1 MVNPAFF
8 YFLALNS
15 RYTKGMPQELTQRL
29 TPLFAPLSTLPGVAG
44 RRESL
49 FKRLLGERAIDA
61 LLHLPSGIHAYRM
74 VKTINEANIGETV
87 IVQAQVMGHKPAFK
101 RGSPH
106 RVSCY
111 DGSTFFDVVFF
122 HGNATYFTKILP
134 DGSKKIII
142 GRADKN
148 LSKWSITHP
157 DKVLPL
163 TPEMMVPEK
172 EIIYPL
178 TTGVTN
184 KCVHRV
190 MDAALARL
198 ITFPEWHDP
207 SILSQTNLI
216 SFNQAIR
223 QAHYPQTINDLSLS
237 PAHERI
243 IFDEL
248 FAHQLALHYARKA
261 SEIQIQG
268 CAMAGTGDLIR
279 RLMQEL
285 PYEPTQSQKD
295 VIQDI
300 FEDMEKPTPMTRLI
314 QGDVGSGKTLV
325 ALIAMLRA
333 IESGYQTAILAPTDI
348 LARQHAESM
357 IELADKIGI
366 KTDILTGREK
376 GKKRDKILEEL
387 ALGNIDLL
395 IGTHALITDSVKFN
409 RLGLAVIDEQ
419 HRFGVE
425 QRLALSEKGDNP
437 DILAMTATPIPRTL
451 QLANFGDMDV
461 SVIREK
467 PAGRQPVDTK
477 VLPLNRLNDVID
489 GVQRGIQNGAKVF
502 WVCPL
507 VEESEKIN
515 VSAAVDRYDQLRE
528 IFGEKVGLVHGK
540 MKAAD
545 KDAVMDQFINGSVD
559 ILIATTVI
567 EVGVN
572 VPAATIMII
581 EHAERFGLAQL
592 HQLRGRIGRGTKAAT
607 CILLYGHE
615 MSQIG
620 KERLSTMRQTNDG
633 FEIAEADLRLRG
645 GGDIL
650 GTRQSGLPGFRL
662 ADFVSYPDKMGELLK
677 LANQETKKIIKENP
691 RLEGERGLAIRL
703 LLKIFSKD
711 DAIRYTRS

>member
-1 MVNPAFF
+1 M
-8 YFLALNS
+8 S
-15 RYTKGMPQELTQRL
+15 QELLQRL

-44 RRESL
+44 RREAL

-61 LLHLPSGIHAYRM
+61 LLHFPSGIHAYRL

-87 IVQAQVMGHKPAFK
+87 IVQAQIMGHKPSFK

-122 HGNATYFTKILP
+122 HGNAPYFNKILP

-157 DKVLPL
+157 DKVLPAA
-163 TPEMMVPEK
+163 PEMMIPEK
-172 EIIYPL
+172 EVIYPL

-190 MDAALARL
+190 MDAALSRL
-198 ITFPEWHDP
+198 INFPEWHEIALIDDKKF
-207 SILSQTNLI
+207 I
-216 SFNQAIR
+216 SFSQAIR
-223 QAHYPQTINDLSLS
+223 QAHHPQNTQDLTLS

-248 FAHQLALHYARKA
+248 FAHQLALHYARQA
-261 SEIQIQG
+261 NQIQIPGQ
-268 CAMAGTGDLIR
+268 AMAGNGELIC
-279 RLMQEL
+279 RLLKEL
-285 PYEPTQSQKD
+285 PYEPTESQKS
-295 VIQDI
+295 VLHDI
-300 FEDMEKPTPMTRLI
+300 FEDMSRPVPMTRLI
-314 QGDVGSGKTLV
+314 QGDVGCGKTLV
-325 ALIAMLRA
+325 ALMAMLKA

-348 LARQHAESM
+348 LARQHAETM
-357 IELADKIGI
+357 IDLATKIGI
-366 KTDILTGREK
+366 KADILTGREK
-376 GKKRDKILEEL
+376 GKKREKLLESL
-387 ALGNIDLL
+387 ATGQIDLL
-395 IGTHALITDSVKFN
+395 IGTHALITDSVKFY

-425 QRLALSEKGDNP
+425 QRLALSEKGNNP
-437 DILAMTATPIPRTL
+437 DILAMTATPIPRSL

-461 SVIREK
+461 SIIKEK

-477 VLPLNRLNDVID
+477 VLPLNRINDVID
-489 GVQRGIQNGAKVF
+489 GVRREIQNSAKVF

-515 VSAAVDRYDQLRE
+515 VSAAVDRYEQLKE
-528 IFGEKVGLVHGK
+528 IFGTKVGLVHGK

-545 KDAVMDQFINGSVD
+545 KDAIMDQFINGDVS

-572 VPAATIMII
+572 VPATTIMII

-592 HQLRGRIGRGTKAAT
+592 HQLRGRIGRGDKPAT

-662 ADFVSYPDKMGELLK
+662 ADFVSYPDRMGELLK
-677 LANQETKKIIKENP
+677 LANQETKKVIKENP

>member
-1 MVNPAFF
+1 M
-8 YFLALNS
+8 
-15 RYTKGMPQELTQRL
+15 TQELLQRL

-44 RRESL
+44 RREAL

-61 LLHLPSGIHAYRM
+61 LLHFPSGIHAYRL
-74 VKTINEANIGETV
+74 VRTINEANIGETV
-87 IVQAQVMGHKPAFK
+87 IVQAQIMGHKSSFK
-101 RGSPH
+101 RRSPH

-122 HGNATYFTKILP
+122 HGNTPYFNKILP

-157 DKVLPL
+157 DKILPAG
-163 TPEMMVPEK
+163 PEMMIPEK
-172 EIIYPL
+172 EVIYPL

-190 MDAALARL
+190 MDAALGRL
-198 ITFPEWHDP
+198 INFPEWHD
-207 SILSQTNLI
+207 ITLLEDGKLI

-223 QAHYPQTINDLSLS
+223 QAHHPKDIQDLTLS

-248 FAHQLALHYARKA
+248 FAHQLALHYARQA
-261 SEIQIQG
+261 NQIQIPGQ
-268 CAMAGTGDLIR
+268 AMAGNGELIR
-279 RLMQEL
+279 RLLKEL
-285 PYEPTQSQKD
+285 PYEPTDSQKS
-295 VIQDI
+295 VLHDI
-300 FEDMEKPTPMTRLI
+300 FEDMSRPIPMTRLI
-314 QGDVGSGKTLV
+314 QGDVGCGKTLV
-325 ALIAMLRA
+325 ALMAMLKA
-333 IESGYQTAILAPTDI
+333 IESGYQAAILAPTDI
-348 LARQHAESM
+348 LARQHAET
-357 IELADKIGI
+357 IIDLASKIGI
-366 KTDILTGREK
+366 KADILTGRDK
-376 GKKRDKILEEL
+376 GKKREKLLESL
-387 ALGNIDLL
+387 AAGQINLL
-395 IGTHALITDSVKFN
+395 IGTHALITDSVKFH

-425 QRLALSEKGDNP
+425 QRLALSEKGNNP
-437 DILAMTATPIPRTL
+437 DILAMTATPIPRSL

-461 SVIREK
+461 SIIKEK

-477 VLPLNRLNDVID
+477 VLPLNRMNDVID
-489 GVQRGIQNGAKVF
+489 GVCREIQNSAKIF

-515 VSAAVDRYDQLRE
+515 VSAAVDRYEQLKE
-528 IFGEKVGLVHGK
+528 IFGSKIGLVHGK

-545 KDAVMDQFINGSVD
+545 KDAIMDQFINDDVS

-592 HQLRGRIGRGTKAAT
+592 HQLRGRIGRGDKPAT

-662 ADFVSYPDKMGELLK
+662 ADFVSYPDRMGELLR
-677 LANQETKKIIKENP
+677 LANQETKKVIKENP

>member
-1 MVNPAFF
+1 M
-8 YFLALNS
+8 
-15 RYTKGMPQELTQRL
+15 TQELLQRL

-44 RRESL
+44 RREAL

-61 LLHLPSGIHAYRM
+61 LLHFPSGIHAYRL
-74 VKTINEANIGETV
+74 VRTINEANIGETV
-87 IVQAQVMGHKPAFK
+87 IVQAQIMGHKSSFK

-122 HGNATYFTKILP
+122 HGNTPYFNKILP

-157 DKVLPL
+157 DKILPAG
-163 TPEMMVPEK
+163 PEMMIPEK
-172 EIIYPL
+172 EVIYPL

-190 MDAALARL
+190 MDAALGRL
-198 ITFPEWHDP
+198 INFPEWHD
-207 SILSQTNLI
+207 ITLLEDGKLI

-223 QAHYPQTINDLSLS
+223 QAHHPKDIQDLTLS

-248 FAHQLALHYARKA
+248 FAHQLALHYARQA
-261 SEIQIQG
+261 NQIQIPGQ
-268 CAMAGTGDLIR
+268 AMAGNGELIR
-279 RLMQEL
+279 RLLKEL
-285 PYEPTQSQKD
+285 PYEPTDSQKS
-295 VIQDI
+295 VLHDI
-300 FEDMEKPTPMTRLI
+300 FEDMSRPIPMTRLI
-314 QGDVGSGKTLV
+314 QGDVGCGKTLV
-325 ALIAMLRA
+325 ALMAMLKA
-333 IESGYQTAILAPTDI
+333 IESGYQAAILAPTDI
-348 LARQHAESM
+348 LARQHAET
-357 IELADKIGI
+357 IIDLASKIGI
-366 KTDILTGREK
+366 KADILTGRDK
-376 GKKRDKILEEL
+376 GKKREKLLESL
-387 ALGNIDLL
+387 AAGQINLL
-395 IGTHALITDSVKFN
+395 IGTHALITDSVKFH

-425 QRLALSEKGDNP
+425 QRLALSEKGNNP
-437 DILAMTATPIPRTL
+437 DILAMTATPIPRSL

-461 SVIREK
+461 SIIKEK

-477 VLPLNRLNDVID
+477 VLPLNRMNDVID
-489 GVQRGIQNGAKVF
+489 GVCREIQNSAKIF

-515 VSAAVDRYDQLRE
+515 VSAAVDRYEQLKE
-528 IFGEKVGLVHGK
+528 IFGSKIGLVHGK

-545 KDAVMDQFINGSVD
+545 KDAIMDQFINDDVS

-592 HQLRGRIGRGTKAAT
+592 HQLRGRIGRGDKPAT

-662 ADFVSYPDKMGELLK
+662 ADFVSYPDRMGELLR
-677 LANQETKKIIKENP
+677 LANQETKKVIKENP

>member
-1 MVNPAFF
+1 MP
-8 YFLALNS
+8 YFN
-15 RYTKGMPQELTQRL
+15 
-29 TPLFAPLSTLPGVAG
+29 
-44 RRESL
+44 
-49 FKRLLGERAIDA
+49 
-61 LLHLPSGIHAYRM
+61 
-74 VKTINEANIGETV
+74 
-87 IVQAQVMGHKPAFK
+87 
-101 RGSPH
+101 
-106 RVSCY
+106 
-111 DGSTFFDVVFF
+111 
-122 HGNATYFTKILP
+122 KILP

-142 GRADKN
+142 GRVDKN
-148 LSKWSITHP
+148 LSTWSITHP
-157 DKVLPL
+157 DKVLPV

-198 ITFPEWHDP
+198 ITFPEWHDTTV
-207 SILSQTNLI
+207 LTDHNLI
-216 SFNQAIR
+216 TFNQAIR
-223 QAHYPQTINDLSLS
+223 QVHYPQNLKDLELS

-248 FAHQLALHYARKA
+248 FAHQLALHYARK
-261 SEIQIQG
+261 SNEIQIQG
-268 CAMAGTGDLIR
+268 AAMAGTDDLIR

-285 PYEPTQSQKD
+285 PYEPTESQKS
-295 VIQDI
+295 VLHEI
-300 FEDMEKPTPMTRLI
+300 FEDMSKPTPMTRLI
-314 QGDVGSGKTLV
+314 QGDVGCGKTLV

-333 IESGYQTAILAPTDI
+333 IESGYQSAILAPTDI
-348 LARQHAESM
+348 LARQHAEAM
-357 IELADKIGI
+357 IDLASKIGI
-366 KTDILTGREK
+366 KADILTGREK

-425 QRLALSEKGDNP
+425 QRLALSEKGNNP

-477 VLPLNRLNDVID
+477 VLPLNRMNDVID
-489 GVQRGIQNGAKVF
+489 GVLRGIQSGAKVF

-515 VSAAVDRYDQLRE
+515 VSAAIDRYDQLRE
-528 IFGEKVGLVHGK
+528 IFGDKVGLVHGK
-540 MKAAD
+540 MKAVD
-545 KDAVMDQFINGSVD
+545 KDTIMDQFINGHVD

-592 HQLRGRIGRGTKAAT
+592 HQLRGRIGRG
-607 CILLYGHE
+607 
-615 MSQIG
+615 
-620 KERLSTMRQTNDG
+620 
-633 FEIAEADLRLRG
+633 
-645 GGDIL
+645 
-650 GTRQSGLPGFRL
+650 
-662 ADFVSYPDKMGELLK
+662 
-677 LANQETKKIIKENP
+677 
-691 RLEGERGLAIRL
+691 
-703 LLKIFSKD
+703 
-711 DAIRYTRS
+711 

>member
-1 MVNPAFF
+1 M
-8 YFLALNS
+8 S
-15 RYTKGMPQELTQRL
+15 QELTQRL

-74 VKTINEANIGETV
+74 VKTINEANVGETV

-122 HGNATYFTKILP
+122 HGNSPYFTKILP
-134 DGSKKIII
+134 DGAKKIII

-157 DKVLPL
+157 DKVLPA

-207 SILSQTNLI
+207 SILSETNLI

-295 VIQDI
+295 VIRDI

-333 IESGYQTAILAPTDI
+333 IESGYQAAILAPTDI

-357 IELADKIGI
+357 IDLADKIGI
-366 KTDILTGREK
+366 KADILTGREK
-376 GKKRDKILEEL
+376 GKKREKILDEL

-489 GVQRGIQNGAKVF
+489 GVRRGIQNGAKVF

-515 VSAAVDRYDQLRE
+515 VSAAVDQYDQLRE
-528 IFGEKVGLVHGK
+528 IFGDKVGLVHGK

-691 RLEGERGLAIRL
+691 RLEGERGFAIRL